1 MSYIRS
7 RKHAVVRSEASLTA
21 TAATAALA
29 ALLALPAHAEEAAP
43 SKRLKDIVVSADAER
58 VAQDRSYKADISASP
73 KATATLLDTP
83 QTVTVIKEQ
92 LFREQVATTLT
103 EALQNSP
110 GVGTFYL
117 GENGNTTTGDAVFMR
132 GADVS
137 SSIFVDG
144 VRDTGSIARDVFN
157 IEQVEVLKGAAGADV
172 GRGAAT
178 GAISLVSKQPKLA
191 DSRAGSISYGSGD
204 FKRAVADVNMG
215 LTDSIAARLNL
226 MIQDSDVVGRDR
238 VENNRWGVAPS
249 IAFGLNG
256 DTRVFLDYL
265 HVQQNNVPDG
275 GVPTVGLPGYSSP
288 DPIARPFLSNAARV
302 DSENFY
308 GTTNDHDDSNTDMV
322 TGIVEHDFGSGF
334 TVRNITRWGETDQ
347 NYRLMSFMAGAT
359 QLQTPAP
366 DDPDSWTITRN
377 ANNKNVTNKIL
388 TNQTTLRASFATGF
402 VQHTIATG
410 VEFIREEQKTRTYA
424 AIGTLPPVSLY
435 HPDPNAPEYA
445 TVLTGAYTK
454 GKTDT
459 AAIYFNDTLVFS
471 PQWQISAGLRLDHY
485 DTKYTAVTADGV
497 ATTIKS
503 NDDLVSGKVGL
514 VFKPQ
519 ENGSFY
525 ASYAV
530 TRQPPGGANFSL
542 SAADSANA
550 NNPQVEP
557 QTAKTYEVGTKWDL
571 LANRLAVTGAI
582 YRTEFSD
589 QVLEDSDGTFY
600 RAGEKRVQGVEI
612 TATGQI
618 NENWAVNAGYTIM
631 DTKVESPTGQVVV
644 ADGSRDLAYNP
655 KDAFTLWTTYR
666 VTDAFTL
673 GGGARYVG
681 KLKRGSDRSVGT
693 PEYADSYWLLNAMAT
708 YQVTDDFN
716 LQLNVYNLT
725 DENYVASIN
734 KSGYRYNPG
743 IPRSARITA
752 NFSF

>member
-7 RKHAVVRSEASLTA
+7 RKHAVVRPDASLCA
-21 TAATAALA
+21 TAASAALA
-29 ALLALPAHAEEAAP
+29 TLLALPAHADDAKP

-58 VAQDRSYKADISASP
+58 VTHDRSYKAEVSASP

-117 GENGNTTTGDAVFMR
+117 GENGNTSTGDAVFMR

-137 SSIFVDG
+137 GSIFVDG
-144 VRDTGSIARDVFN
+144 VRDTGTISRDVFN

-178 GAISLVSKQPKLA
+178 GAIALVSKQPRLA
-191 DSRAGSISYGSGD
+191 DFRSGSISYGSGD

-215 LTDSIAARLNL
+215 LAEGIAARLNL
-226 MIQDSDVVGRDR
+226 MIQDAGVAGRDR

-288 DPIARPFLSNAARV
+288 DPVGRPFIGNAARV

-322 TGIVEHDFGSGF
+322 TGIIEHDFGSGV
-334 TVRNITRWGETDQ
+334 TVRNISRWGETEQ
-347 NYRLMSFMAGAT
+347 NYRLMSFMAGPT
-359 QLQTPAP
+359 QFQTPVP
-366 DDPDSWTITRN
+366 GDPNTWTISRS

-388 TNQTTLRASFATGF
+388 TNQTNLRASFATGF

-410 VEFIREEQKTRTYA
+410 FEFVREEQKTRAFTPV
-424 AIGTLPPVSLY
+424 GTLPPVSLY
-435 HPDPNAPEYA
+435 HPDPNAPNYT
-445 TVLTGAYTK
+445 TVLSGAYTR

-485 DTKYTAVTADGV
+485 DTKYTTVTATGA
-497 ATTIKS
+497 ATVIKAS
-503 NDDLVSGKVGL
+503 DDLVSGKVGV

-519 ENGSFY
+519 ENGSVY

-530 TRQPPGGANFSL
+530 TKQPPGGANFSL
-542 SAADSANA
+542 SATNTANA
-550 NNPQVEP
+550 NNPNVSP
-557 QTAKTYEVGTKWDL
+557 QKAETYEVGTKWDL
-571 LANRLAVTGAI
+571 LKNKLSVTGAL

-589 QVLEDSDGTFY
+589 QILQDNDGTYY
-600 RAGEKRVQGVEI
+600 RAGDKRVQGVEV

-618 NENWAVNAGYTIM
+618 NEKWAVNAGYTIM

-644 ADGSRDLAYNP
+644 ADGSQNLAYNP

-681 KLKRGSDRSVGT
+681 KLKRGTDGAVGT
-693 PEYADSYWLLNAMAT
+693 PKYANSYWVLNAMAT
-708 YQVTDDFN
+708 YQVTDNVN
-716 LQLNVYNLT
+716 LQLNVYNLL
-725 DENYVASIN
+725 DEDYVASIN
-734 KSGYRYNPG
+734 KSGYRYTPG

-752 NFSF
+752 NFTF